1 MSQNPAPIEEARA
14 AFASLPVPGKVAI
27 GAVVVAGIL
36 SIFPLVRLTN
46 ALIGPRPTIAPVAE
60 AEKQTKERSATFSVF
75 VDQTAGRSL
84 FYNPALATAPPP
96 PPPDDPGDIAP
107 PKPTSYG
114 GPAILAMI
122 FDEVWFTDGT
132 RVRLGETKDDIKIVA
147 MNPPWDATIAWK
159 GVDFKVELFQKNT
172 VVFKESAAR
181 SATPEPAPS
190 PAPSGDTP
198 ASSAETTPAP
208 VDETPKP
215 VTPGTTPGTTEPVK
229 PPEPAPAP
237 TTPETP
243 RSPEPAQ
250 PKDATPAKDSTR

>member
-1 MSQNPAPIEEARA
+1 LSQNSAPIEEARA
-14 AFASLPVPGKVAI
+14 AFVSLPLPGKVAI
-27 GAVVVAGIL
+27 GAAVVAGVL
-36 SIFPLVRLTN
+36 ATFPLLRLVN

-60 AEKQTKERSATFSVF
+60 AEKQTKERSATFSVY
-75 VDQTAGRSL
+75 VDQFAGRSL
-84 FYNPALATAPPP
+84 FYNPAIASAPPP
-96 PPPDDPGDIAP
+96 PPPDDPGNFEP

-181 SATPEPAPS
+181 SGAVESPPAPAADTAPPPAEGSPSPTPPATPPGSTEPTPAEPAPT
-190 PAPSGDTP
+190 PSTP
-198 ASSAETTPAP
+198 QP
-208 VDETPKP
+208 
-215 VTPGTTPGTTEPVK
+215 
-229 PPEPAPAP
+229 
-237 TTPETP
+237 P
-243 RSPEPAQ
+243 RSPEPAK
-250 PKDATPAKDSTR
+250 PMDATPAKDSTR